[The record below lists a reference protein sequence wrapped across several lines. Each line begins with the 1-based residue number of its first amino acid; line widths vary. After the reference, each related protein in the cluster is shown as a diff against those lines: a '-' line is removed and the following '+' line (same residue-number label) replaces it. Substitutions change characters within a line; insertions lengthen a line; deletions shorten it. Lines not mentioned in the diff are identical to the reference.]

1 MSRIPAAL
9 TDLAALIDSFPPD
22 AAEAAVP
29 DVESAT
35 QLLRESRP
43 DLFAVLA
50 EVRERYLEHFGHS
63 HQRAIEL
70 TGRALALS
78 FVRMAT
84 RHGSWGNDH
93 HHYHNEAHALELLNG
108 RLARVRL
115 TRGWDVLDADAW
127 LQLSLFATCHDLRQR
142 EVTDYGSL
150 IGNNEKASIAEAH
163 RILLAAGFDRDSDAD
178 YFFNLGC
185 MIAGSTFDARPAPF
199 NTAEAVSSGGSL
211 APSLV
216 REIRATLAPDDRAL
230 ARTARL
236 MLIAADLDTA
246 NVGEPYLAL
255 AGSSVRLVLEREMRS
270 QRSVDSPASAIPVFE
285 FLTVGQERYFF
296 DLHRFVSD
304 LGQDVFGQGKDENA
318 PKVGAQT
325 ARMRAA
331 FEDRLGDPTLVG
343 RTLIQY
349 FLEGAEALG

>member
-1 MSRIPAAL
+1 MQSLPAAL
-9 TDLAALIDSFPPD
+9 KDLAALIESFPPD

-35 QLLRESRP
+35 ELLRDSRP

-50 EVRERYLEHFGHS
+50 EVSERYLEHFGET
-63 HQRAIEL
+63 HQRAIKL

-84 RHGSWGNDH
+84 RHGSWGRDH
-93 HHYHNEAHALELLNG
+93 HDYHNEAHALELLNG

-115 TRGWDVLDADAW
+115 TRGWEVLDADDW

-142 EVTDYGSL
+142 EHTDYDSL
-150 IGNNEKASIAEAH
+150 IGNNEKASIAETH
-163 RILLAAGFDRDSDAD
+163 RILLAAGFDRSIDAD

-199 NTAEAVSSGGSL
+199 NTAESASSGGSL

-216 REIRATLAPDDRAL
+216 REIRAGLDPDDHAL
-230 ARTARL
+230 KRTANL

-246 NVGEPYLAL
+246 NVGEPYAAL

-270 QRSVDSPASAIPVFE
+270 QRSVDSPASAAPVFD
-285 FLTVGQERYFF
+285 FLTTGQERYFF

-304 LGQDVFGQGKDENA
+304 LGRDVFGQGKQENA
-318 PKVGAQT
+318 PKVRAQS

-331 FEDRLGDPTLVG
+331 FDHRLGEPDLIG
-343 RTLIQY
+343 RKLIQY
-349 FLEGAEALG
+349 FLEGAEELS

>member
-1 MSRIPAAL
+1 MSKIPAAL
-9 TDLAALIDSFPPD
+9 TDFAALIDRFPPD

-29 DVESAT
+29 DVETAT

-43 DLFAVLA
+43 DLFAIIA
-50 EVRERYLEHFGHS
+50 EVRERYLEHFS
-63 HQRAIEL
+63 LTHQRAIEL

-115 TRGWDVLDADAW
+115 TRGWEVLDADAW

-142 EVTDYGSL
+142 EVTDYNSL
-150 IGNNEKASIAEAH
+150 VGNNEKASIAEAH
-163 RILLAAGFDRDSDAD
+163 RILLAAGFDRKIDAD

-216 REIRATLAPDDRAL
+216 REIRATLSPDDRAL

-246 NVGEPYLAL
+246 NVGEPYAAL

-270 QRSVDSPASAIPVFE
+270 QRSVDSPDSAMPVFD

-304 LGQDVFGQGKDENA
+304 LGQDVFGHGKDENA

-331 FEDRLGDPTLVG
+331 FEVRLGDPTLVG

>member
-1 MSRIPAAL
+1 MPSIPAAL
-9 TDLAALIDSFPPD
+9 QDLAALINRFPPD

-29 DVESAT
+29 DVDSAT
-35 QLLRESRP
+35 QLLRDSRS

-50 EVRERYLEHFGHS
+50 EVRERYLAHFGQT

-84 RHGSWGNDH
+84 RHGSWGDDH
-93 HHYHNEAHALELLNG
+93 HYYHDEAHALELLNG

-115 TRGWDVLDADAW
+115 TRGWEVLDADAW

-142 EVTDYGSL
+142 EHTDYDSL
-150 IGNNEKASIAEAH
+150 VGNNEKASIAETH
-163 RILLAAGFDRDSDAD
+163 RILLAAGFDPETDAD

-199 NTAEAVSSGGSL
+199 NTAEVVSSGGSL

-216 REIRATLAPDDRAL
+216 REIRATMSPEDHAL
-230 ARTARL
+230 ARTSRL

-246 NVGEPYLAL
+246 NVGEPYASL

-270 QRSVDSPASAIPVFE
+270 QRSVDAPGSVTPVFE

-304 LGQDVFGQGKDENA
+304 LGRDVFGQGKTDNA
-318 PKVGAQT
+318 PRVRAQT
-325 ARMRAA
+325 VRMRTA
-331 FEDRLGDPTLVG
+331 FEHRLRDPDLVG
-343 RTLIQY
+343 RNLIQY
-349 FLEGAEALG
+349 FLEGADEIG

>member
-1 MSRIPAAL
+1 MSSIPAAL
-9 TDLAALIDSFPPD
+9 TDLAALIERFPPD

-29 DVESAT
+29 DVDSAT
-35 QLLRESRP
+35 QLLRDSRP

-50 EVRERYLEHFGHS
+50 EVRERYLEHFGDT

-84 RHGSWGNDH
+84 RHGSWGTDH

-115 TRGWDVLDADAW
+115 TRGWEVLDADAW

-142 EVTDYGSL
+142 EHTDYDSL
-150 IGNNEKASIAEAH
+150 VGNNEKASIAETH
-163 RILLAAGFDRDSDAD
+163 RILLAAGFDREIDAD

-199 NTAEAVSSGGSL
+199 NTAESVSSGGSL
-211 APSLV
+211 APSVV
-216 REIRATLAPDDRAL
+216 REMRSMITAEDHAL
-230 ARTARL
+230 ARTAEL

-246 NVGEPYLAL
+246 NVGEPYAAL

-270 QRSVDSPASAIPVFE
+270 QRSVDTPASAAPVFD

-296 DLHRFVSD
+296 DLHRFVSH
-304 LGQDVFGQGKDENA
+304 LGSEVFGQGKDANA
-318 PKVGAQT
+318 PKVRAQT
-325 ARMRAA
+325 VRMRAA
-331 FEDRLGDPTLVG
+331 FADRLGEPTLVG
-343 RTLIQY
+343 RTLIQH
-349 FLEGAEALG
+349 FLEGAEELS

>member
-1 MSRIPAAL
+1 MSSLPAAL
-9 TDLAALIDSFPPD
+9 QDLAALVDQFPPD
-22 AAEAAVP
+22 TAEVGVP

-43 DLFAVLA
+43 DLFAVIA
-50 EVRERYLEHFGHS
+50 EVRERYLEHFGPA
-63 HQRAIEL
+63 HQRSIEL

-84 RHGSWGNDH
+84 RHGSWGKDH

-115 TRGWDVLDADAW
+115 TRGWEALDADAW

-142 EVTDYGSL
+142 EHTDYDSL
-150 IGNNEKASIAEAH
+150 VGNNEKASIAETY
-163 RILLAAGFDRDSDAD
+163 RILQSAGFERERDAD

-199 NTAEAVSSGGSL
+199 NTAEVVSSGGSL

-216 REIRATLAPDDRAL
+216 REIRATLSAEDQAL
-230 ARTARL
+230 ARTTHL
-236 MLIAADLDTA
+236 MLVAADLDTA
-246 NVGEPYLAL
+246 NVGEPYPAL

-270 QRSVDSPASAIPVFE
+270 LRSVDSAASTTPVFE

-304 LGQDVFGQGKDENA
+304 IGREVFGQGKDENA
-318 PKVGAQT
+318 PKVRAQT

-331 FEDRLGDPTLVG
+331 FEARLGDPTLVG